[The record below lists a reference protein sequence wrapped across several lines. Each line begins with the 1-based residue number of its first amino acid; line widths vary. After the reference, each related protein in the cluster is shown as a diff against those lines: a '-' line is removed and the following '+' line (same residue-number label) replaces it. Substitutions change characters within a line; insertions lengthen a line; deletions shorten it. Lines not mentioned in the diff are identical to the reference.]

1 MSHLI
6 LTHEQNPDF
15 TPSSHR
21 STATA
26 LKIQMGPV
34 TAVVLMIILIAFMG
48 VISLTHLNSMSTKG
62 YVYSKL
68 EDDYN
73 RLVEDGEINEM
84 LILQA
89 RSIQNIQ
96 NSDYVAGM
104 VKPTS
109 IAYVEGLTGVA
120 NVDQP

>member
-15 TPSSHR
+15 MPSSYR
-21 STATA
+21 SSPVA

-34 TAVVLMIILIAFMG
+34 TAVILMIILISFMG
-48 VISLTHLNSMSTKG
+48 LISLTHLNSMSTKG

-96 NSDYVAGM
+96 STRYVAGM
-104 VKPTS
+104 VKPDR
-109 IAYVEGLTGVA
+109 IVYVEGFTGVA
-120 NVDQP
+120 NVEP